1 MSLIVTGSV
10 AIDSVKTPHGASE
23 NCMGGAAV
31 YFSLSASFFTA
42 VRLVGVVGDDYP
54 FDLAEVFQDRDV
66 DLRGLE
72 VRAGSKTF
80 VWHGTYHENMNDR
93 TTDHVELNVLQEAP
107 PRVPDAFKNS
117 RYVFLANTAPALQL
131 ELLDQVAKPAFV
143 AADTM
148 NLWIED
154 PGHLAD
160 LKKLLKRIDCLIIN
174 DDEAKLLAGHSN
186 LVQAADD
193 ILAMGMDVVVIKKGE
208 SGSLMCSKSGETFV
222 LPAYPAREVVDPT
235 GAGDSFAGGFL
246 GYIAQT
252 GKTDFAALRSAIS
265 YGTVVASFT
274 IADFSLNGL
283 LGTTRAKIDERLE
296 TLRQHTSF

>member
-10 AIDSVKTPHGASE
+10 AIDSVRTPQGRSE

-31 YFSLSASFFTA
+31 YFSLSASFFCG

-54 FDLAEVFQDRDV
+54 FDLAEVFRDRDV

-80 VWHGTYHENMNDR
+80 VWHGTYHENMNER

-107 PRVPDAFKNS
+107 PKVPDAFRDSK
-117 RYVFLANTAPALQL
+117 YVFLANTAPALQL
-131 ELLDQVAKPAFV
+131 ELLEQVSEPAFV

-148 NLWIED
+148 NLWIEEKA
-154 PGHLAD
+154 HLAD
-160 LKKLLKRIDCLIIN
+160 LRRLLARIDCLIIN

-186 LVQAADD
+186 LVKAADD
-193 ILAMGMDVVVIKKGE
+193 ILAMGMNVVVIKKGE
-208 SGSLMCSKSGETFV
+208 SGSLMRSRGGETFV
-222 LPAYPAREVVDPT
+222 LPAYPATEVNDPT
-235 GAGDSFAGGFL
+235 GAGDSFAGGLL
-246 GYIAQT
+246 GYVAET
-252 GKTDFAALRSAIS
+252 GRTDFGTLRAAVA

-274 IADFSLNGL
+274 IADFSLKGL
-283 LGTTRAKIDERLE
+283 AGTTRAGIDERLK
-296 TLRQHTSF
+296 TLRQYTSF

>member
-10 AIDSVKTPHGASE
+10 AIDSVKTPHGISE

-31 YFSLSASFFTA
+31 YFSLSASFFTE

-54 FDLAEVFQDRDV
+54 FDLAGLFQDRAV

-107 PRVPDAFKNS
+107 PKVPEAFKDS
-117 RYVFLANTAPALQL
+117 KYVFLANTAPALQL
-131 ELLDQVAKPAFV
+131 ELLNQVAEPAFV

-154 PGHLAD
+154 PEHLAD
-160 LKKLLKRIDCLIIN
+160 LKRLLQRIDCLIIN

-186 LVQAADD
+186 LIKAADD
-193 ILAMGMDVVVIKKGE
+193 ILGMGMEVVIIKKGE
-208 SGSLMCSKSGETFV
+208 SGSLMCSADGQKFL
-222 LPAYPAREVVDPT
+222 LPAYPTAKVTDPT
-235 GAGDSFAGGFL
+235 GAGDSFAGGLL
-246 GYIAQT
+246 GCLAQQ
-252 GKTDFAALRSAIS
+252 GQADFDTLKLALA

-283 LGTTRAKIDERLE
+283 TGIERKDIDARLDE
-296 TLRQHTSF
+296 LRRFTSF